1 MMIHAIVAN
10 EKRKSAVRVNL
21 GPQACRINMLKYT
34 SIAAIFA
41 VLLSIV
47 ACDQKSNAEKE
58 TKVEPANVE
67 IFRIEPQTIVN
78 TYTASAILEGKEEAL
93 VTASIAGEIKKF
105 YVDKG
110 AHIKQGD
117 RLAMIDPADYRLAV
131 KKAEAVVEAKQLDF
145 NRKKDLLEREAVS
158 QAKYDAA
165 ETELKIAETSIEQ
178 ARLNMERTVVTSP
191 ISGQVSDR
199 FGMIG
204 KRVAP
209 GERLFRIV
217 NTDSLKMNIAL
228 SDKEVVHLHN
238 NDRVE
243 VEVDAWPGERFSG
256 RIKSVGISP
265 DANTASFPIEI
276 ELKGDARLKPGM
288 VARVTLK
295 GKVLEGLI
303 LAPMEAVVERLGSYY
318 VFLYD
323 NGYARLRRITPGKR
337 YGELTEITDGLQAGD
352 MIIRVFGP
360 RMKNGS
366 PVNAVNI
373 GGAPRDM

>member
-1 MMIHAIVAN
+1 
-10 EKRKSAVRVNL
+10 
-21 GPQACRINMLKYT
+21 MLKYT
-34 SIAAIFA
+34 PLAAIFA

-47 ACDQKSNAEKE
+47 ACEQKSNAEKE

-93 VTASIAGEIKKF
+93 VTASISGEIKKF

-110 AHIKQGD
+110 AHVKRGD
-117 RLAMIDPADYRLAV
+117 RLALIDPADYRLAV
-131 KKAEAVVEAKQLDF
+131 KKAEAVVEAKRLDF

-158 QAKYDAA
+158 RAEYDAA
-165 ETELKIAETSIEQ
+165 ETELKLAATSLEQ
-178 ARLNMERTVVTSP
+178 AGLNMERTVVKSP
-191 ISGQVSDR
+191 LSGQISDR

-217 NTDSLKMNIAL
+217 NTDSLKLDIAL

-243 VEVDAWPGERFSG
+243 VVVDAWPGLRFSG
-256 RIKSVGISP
+256 RIKSVRISP

-295 GKVLEGLI
+295 GKALEGLI
-303 LAPMEAVVERLGSYY
+303 LAPMEAVVERLGSHY

-323 NGYARLRRITPGKR
+323 NGYARLRRVQLGKR
-337 YGELTEITDGLQAGD
+337 YGELTEIPDGLQAGD

-360 RMKNGS
+360 RMKDGS

-373 GGAPRDM
+373 GGATKDM